1 MPTWRVD
8 SRIGRYGLAVLAVMA
23 AALCRWLLVALDLGA
38 NTTFGPFY
46 AATVLA
52 ALYGGFGAGLLA
64 LGLSA
69 AATIALWA
77 TEPARSTIAPV
88 SIVVFLMVG
97 GLIVWLTHLT
107 RTARVRAEH
116 AEHRVQS
123 VLDSITDAFVAIDF
137 SWRFTYVNEAAY
149 TYFHKPAGS
158 LIGRKCWEVFPNA
171 IGTAVESYFRQVMER
186 REAGHGGVAVGGEAH
201 ALGTAAHLTQCRRY
215 LGGVPRH
222 HRTAEPATGHPPPSG
237 ATASRPRGSPHGR
250 VGVRPASSIASP
262 TAHRPADVL
271 GVPSERLP
279 HDRQMG
285 TDLIHPDDREGHVA
299 IVRRASRS
307 AEGQYRSQYR
317 LADEYLF
324 GRPGPVWIED
334 RGRMLFDAVGQLTL
348 LQGVLQDV
356 TSQRAT
362 EEHIR
367 ALNESLH
374 ERVAERQ
381 SLLEAAEASREAA
394 ERSSRAKD
402 EFLAVLSHE
411 LRSPMQSV
419 LGWVQVLRSTPLE
432 AEPLAAPSTR
442 SSATCASSRS

>member
-158 LIGRKCWEVFPNA
+158 LIGRNCWEVFPNA

-186 REAGHGGVAVGGEAH
+186 REPVTVELPSVVKHTRWAQLHISPSAEGVSVVFRDITEQRSLQQAILRHQERLHRALEA
-201 ALGTAAHLTQCRRY
+201 ARMAAWEYDPVIDRVTY
-215 LGGVPRH
+215 S
-222 HRTAEPATGHPPPSG
+222 ASAT
-237 ATASRPRGSPHGR
+237 
-250 VGVRPASSIASP
+250 
-262 TAHRPADVL
+262 DVL
-271 GVPSERLP
+271 GVPSEQLP

-285 TDLIHPDDREGHVA
+285 TDLIHPDDREGHIA

-362 EEHIR
+362 EERIR

-394 ERSSRAKD
+394 DAPDPGRSTGRCRPSRA
-402 EFLAVLSHE
+402 
-411 LRSPMQSV
+411 
-419 LGWVQVLRSTPLE
+419 
-432 AEPLAAPSTR
+432 
-442 SSATCASSRS
+442 